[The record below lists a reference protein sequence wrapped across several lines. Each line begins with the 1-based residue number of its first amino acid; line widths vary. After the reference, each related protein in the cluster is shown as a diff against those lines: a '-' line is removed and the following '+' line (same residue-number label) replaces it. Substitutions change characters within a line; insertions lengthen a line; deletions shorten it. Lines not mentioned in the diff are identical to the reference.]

1 MRHLVSS
8 AMQKWPEAHILI
20 SRQLYWPSGQP
31 APHLLPPKAANVKTG
46 TFNLTKGQAFVSDL
60 LLTGETAIMNASDSK
75 HLRCDALA
83 LEGGL
88 GGQPK
93 VQLLLFCVSTSSYL
107 MHCTSSLSHTHAEEM
122 RGDLG
127 LQCASSQQEA
137 SREFE
142 RKSATAVRTDVWTCR
157 QNSWGKR

>member
-1 MRHLVSS
+1 MNCATRHLVSS

-60 LLTGETAIMNASDSK
+60 LLTGETALVNASDSK

-83 LEGGL
+83 LEGGP

-93 VQLLLFCVSTSSYL
+93 VQLLLSLRVDLNLSNALHKQLVS
-107 MHCTSSLSHTHAEEM
+107 HAC
-122 RGDLG
+122 RGD
-127 LQCASSQQEA
+127 A
-137 SREFE
+137 R
-142 RKSATAVRTDVWTCR
+142 
-157 QNSWGKR
+157 

>member
-1 MRHLVSS
+1 
-8 AMQKWPEAHILI
+8 MQKWPEAHILI

-75 HLRCDALA
+75 HLRCNALA
-83 LEGGL
+83 LEGGP

-93 VQLLLFCVSTSSYL
+93 VQLLLFLRVDL
-107 MHCTSSLSHTHAEEM
+107 KLSHALHKQLVSHAC
-122 RGDLG
+122 RGD
-127 LQCASSQQEA
+127 A
-137 SREFE
+137 R
-142 RKSATAVRTDVWTCR
+142 
-157 QNSWGKR
+157 